1 MGVNVPELLNE
12 VHAIID
18 SLCENFN
25 PDQDVKMKLS
35 SKGNYLS
42 ITATV
47 LAQSKQHLDSI
58 YLALNQH
65 PLVKVTL

>member
-1 MGVNVPELLNE
+1 MGVNQPQLLNE
-12 VHAIID
+12 VVAIID
-18 SLCENFN
+18 SLCESFN
-25 PDQDVKMKLS
+25 ANQDIKSKLS
-35 SKGNYLS
+35 SKENYLA

-47 LAQSKQHLDSI
+47 LAQSKQHLDSV